1 MSAKSKPACVR
12 YRTCLRNTI
21 LDALKAR
28 PGWKET
34 DSDTDFDFVW
44 ADIPWMRNK
53 FDSLKLEEHQRVN
66 HFRKYVCARKLT

>member
-1 MSAKSKPACVR
+1 MASAVKAKPPPVVRSEIR

-21 LDALKAR
+21 LDALKSR

-53 FDSLKLEEHQRVN
+53 FDTLKLEEHQRVN
-66 HFRKYVCARKLT
+66 HFRK